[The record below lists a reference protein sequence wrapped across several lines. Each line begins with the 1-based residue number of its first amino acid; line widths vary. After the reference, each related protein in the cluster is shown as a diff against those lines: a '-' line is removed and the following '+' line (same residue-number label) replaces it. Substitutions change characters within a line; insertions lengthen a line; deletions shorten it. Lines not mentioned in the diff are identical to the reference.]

1 MTWRPWRSLK
11 RGMDIQR
18 QESISGIKR
27 ESRFRTWTHQWH
39 GRGQPQLLQ
48 MESPKRELQLR
59 LQSIVPT
66 HRWRCLSQFA
76 PSWAVSIRLSDD
88 GASVFFATFEFE
100 DGDITDNHWYFVNL
114 SNGEMSSLD
123 VPSGHLHTWP
133 SLSRTG
139 DVLAFA
145 SNQEVGFFHA
155 DRDNDGISDFHDHC
169 PREYGPQGSR

>member
-1 MTWRPWRSLK
+1 
-11 RGMDIQR
+11 MDIQR
-18 QESISGIKR
+18 QRNPISGIKLL
-27 ESRFRTWTHQWH
+27 ESRFIEHGPFSNGRWSWTTSIAPDGVTEISRTST
-39 GRGQPQLLQ
+39 
-48 MESPKRELQLR
+48 SFT
-59 LQSIVPT
+59 V
-66 HRWRCLSQFA
+66 HRTNTSVEVFYPNSHLG
-76 PSWAVSIRLSDD
+76 WADSIRLSDD

-145 SNQEVGFFHA
+145 SNQGLDFSMQTETTTESQIFDLCPVNMDH
-155 DRDNDGISDFHDHC
+155 RDV
-169 PREYGPQGSR
+169 R